1 MTTTHASRLSDT
13 ELISTV
19 ARLAGGEREATVALI
34 AHLAEFDA
42 RRLFEGLGFPSTFK
56 YCLTALR
63 LSEDAA
69 FNRIEAAR
77 AARRHPVVLDML
89 ESGALSPTTA
99 RMLGRH
105 LTSENHEEL
114 LEAAS
119 GRSKSE
125 VEELLAARFP
135 PSNVRSSI
143 RPLGSEPPAPIS
155 TAPEV
160 AVASG
165 VGRDVPSGC
174 DAATPATPP
183 GVDASPVV
191 VPAAMSP
198 RPALPPPSASR
209 YEIRFTASAETRE
222 KMRLALDLLGHAVP
236 TGDLGQVFDRA
247 LTLLV
252 EDLQRKKFAATGK
265 PRASR
270 GQSDDSRNIP
280 AAVRRAVVAR
290 DGGRCAFV
298 AGDGR
303 RCDARRFLEFHHL
316 RPYATAGKPTVDNIA
331 LRCRAHNRYE
341 AALFYGPARRYAA
354 GERADEGI
362 TTDGSGSR
370 CSRSGTG
377 DGSGS
382 RATRPGTG
390 KTGPRVEPRN
400 PPSP

>member
-1 MTTTHASRLSDT
+1 MTTTPSHLSDT

-19 ARLAGGEREATVALI
+19 ARLASGEREATVALI

-63 LSEDAA
+63 LSEDAT

-99 RMLGRH
+99 RMLARY
-105 LTSENHEEL
+105 LTPENQEEL

-143 RPLGSEPPAPIS
+143 RPLGSGAASPMPA
-155 TAPEV
+155 APDV
-160 AVASG
+160 AVTSGDVLPCGDVGAGPQAANAGVCSASA
-165 VGRDVPSGC
+165 PS
-174 DAATPATPP
+174 AKA
-183 GVDASPVV
+183 DASRAV
-191 VPAAMSP
+191 AAGKDRTPEEFVMGP
-198 RPALPPPSASR
+198 RPALPLPGPSR
-209 YEIRFTASAETRE
+209 YEIRFSASAETTE
-222 KMRLALDLLGHAVP
+222 KLRLAQDLLGHAVP
-236 TGDLGQVFDRA
+236 NGDLGQVFDRA

-252 EDLQRKKFAATGK
+252 EDLQRKRFAATRK

-316 RPYATAGKPTVDNIA
+316 RPYATGGKPTVDNIA

-354 GERADEGI
+354 GETASGMTEERI
-362 TTDGSGSR
+362 TTVGSR
-370 CSRSGTG
+370 SQSTRSGTG
-377 DGSGS
+377 
-382 RATRPGTG
+382 
-390 KTGPRVEPRN
+390 
-400 PPSP
+400 